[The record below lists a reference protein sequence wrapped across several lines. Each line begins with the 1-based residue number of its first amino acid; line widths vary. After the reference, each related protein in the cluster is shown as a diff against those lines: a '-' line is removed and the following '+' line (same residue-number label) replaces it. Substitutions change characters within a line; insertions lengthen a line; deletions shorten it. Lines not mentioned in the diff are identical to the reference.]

1 VAEEPIIRVEH
12 LTAAYGDS
20 VVLEGVSLEVKR
32 GEIFVIVGE
41 TGCGKSTLLNHM
53 IGLLRP
59 VRGRVLVCGEV
70 ISTAEGEARRRIL
83 RHLGVMYQSG
93 ALFGSLDLLDNVRLP
108 LEEWTDLPDDAID
121 LVAEIKLG
129 LVGLTGFERHMPA
142 ELSGGMVKRA
152 AIARAMALDPE
163 ILFLDEPSAGLDPVT
178 CADLDQR
185 ILRLSRD
192 LGITFVVVTHELPSI
207 FTISDRPVM
216 LDRSVKGV
224 IASGRPEELR
234 DDEDPV
240 VRRFFRRE
248 PSAADA
254 VSTA

>member
-1 VAEEPIIRVEH
+1 MSEEPIIRVEK
-12 LTAAYGDS
+12 LRAAYGES
-20 VVLEGVSLEVKR
+20 VVLEDVSLDVR
-32 GEIFVIVGE
+32 SGEIFVIVGPS
-41 TGCGKSTLLNHM
+41 GCGKSTLLNHM

-59 VRGRVLVCGEV
+59 ARGRVLVCGED
-70 ISTAEGEARRRIL
+70 ISAAEGEARRRIL
-83 RHLGVMYQSG
+83 RNLGVMYQSG

-108 LEEWTDLPDDAID
+108 LEEWTDLPDEAID

-152 AIARAMALDPE
+152 AIARAMALDPK

-185 ILRLSRD
+185 ILRIARD

-207 FTISDRPVM
+207 FTITDRLVM
-216 LDRSVKGV
+216 LDRSVRGV
-224 IASGRPEELR
+224 IASGRPDELR
-234 DDEDPV
+234 DHEHPV
-240 VRRFFRRE
+240 VRGFFRRE
-248 PSAADA
+248 PSADEARPA
-254 VSTA
+254 

>member
-1 VAEEPIIRVEH
+1 MADEAIIRVER
-12 LTAAYGDS
+12 LTAAYGES
-20 VVLEGVSLEVKR
+20 VVLEDVSLEVRR
-32 GEIFVIVGE
+32 GEIFVIVGQ

-59 VRGRVLVCGEV
+59 ARGRVLVCGED
-70 ISTAEGEARRRIL
+70 ISSAEGDARRRIL

-93 ALFGSLDLLDNVRLP
+93 ALFGSLDLVDNVRIP
-108 LEEWTDLPDDAID
+108 LEEWTDLPDAAID
-121 LVAEIKLG
+121 LVAEIKIG

-185 ILRLSRD
+185 ILRLARD

-207 FTISDRPVM
+207 FTITDRLVM
-216 LDRSVKGV
+216 LDRRVKGV
-224 IASGRPEELR
+224 IATGRPQELR
-234 DDEDPV
+234 DHEHPV

-248 PSAADA
+248 PSAADGSA
-254 VSTA
+254 A

>member
-1 VAEEPIIRVEH
+1 VAEEPIIRVER

-20 VVLEGVSLEVKR
+20 VVLEDLSLEVRR
-32 GEIFVIVGE
+32 GEIFVIVGQ

-59 VRGRVLVCGEV
+59 VRGRVLVCGED
-70 ISTAEGEARRRIL
+70 IGAAEGDAKRRIL

-121 LVAEIKLG
+121 LVAESKLG

-185 ILRLSRD
+185 ILRIARD

-207 FTISDRPVM
+207 FTITDRLVM

-224 IASGRPEELR
+224 IASGRPAELR
-234 DDEDPV
+234 DHEHPV

-248 PSAADA
+248 PSVADA
-254 VSTA
+254 SAA

>member
-1 VAEEPIIRVEH
+1 MAEEPIIRVEQ
-12 LTAAYGDS
+12 LTAAYGAS
-20 VVLEGVSLEVKR
+20 VVLEDVSLEVKR
-32 GEIFVIVGE
+32 GEIFVIVGQ

-59 VRGRVLVCGEV
+59 VRGRVLVCGED

-207 FTISDRPVM
+207 FTISDRLVM

-234 DDEDPV
+234 DHEDPV

-248 PSAADA
+248 PSASDA
-254 VSTA
+254 VSAT

>member
-1 VAEEPIIRVEH
+1 MPGEPIIRVEH
-12 LTAAYGDS
+12 LTAAYGES
-20 VVLEGVSLEVKR
+20 VVLDDVSLEVRR

-41 TGCGKSTLLNHM
+41 SGCGKSTLLNHM

-59 VRGRVLVCGEV
+59 ARGRVLVCGED
-70 ISTAEGEARRRIL
+70 ISRAEGEARRRIL

-93 ALFGSLDLLDNVRLP
+93 ALFGSLDLVDNVRLP
-108 LEEWTDLPDDAID
+108 LEEWTDLPADAID
-121 LVAEIKLG
+121 LVAQIKLG

-178 CADLDQR
+178 CADLDRR
-185 ILRLSRD
+185 ILRLARD

-207 FTISDRPVM
+207 FTITDRLVM

-224 IASGRPEELR
+224 IASGHPAELR
-234 DDEDPV
+234 DHEHPV
-240 VRRFFRRE
+240 VRGFFRRE
-248 PSAADA
+248 PSQAEANA
-254 VSTA
+254 